1 MKQEERSKRQ
11 EVKDTSSVAPISIQ
25 PEESDSEERKRKF
38 WPPLQKSPGAMRVL
52 RGEPE
57 PKIEDSPETSPAT
70 PLVVHPNV
78 VYDVF
83 TPVSPEYFN
92 FPDVVKWCSDRGAV
106 PVSPKECFANRIAQD
121 GLNDTDKMQ
130 FTRCAVLYTIVDGK
144 LVALFDDIAVPD
156 ENVVLKYFGE
166 GVADHGYG
174 NFVLPRKNSLVK
186 NSIDRA
192 IADNRF
198 LSLEGR
204 TNNYT
209 THSLTPDSN
218 GCEYSRVLTPVI
230 GSLDVVDGHAI
241 LLREHKNKYTSGG
254 IRLLTPEDLRPQN
267 LSDNIVVRL
276 FRVGGIGDFDDDLDD
291 VDADGDFDYN
301 GWACGVAPAQ
311 KNSIG
316 NRGVILH
323 LKLQ

>member
-1 MKQEERSKRQ
+1 MNQDVRSKNM
-11 EVKDTSSVAPISIQ
+11 EVRDTSSVAPISIQ

-38 WPPLQKSPGAMRVL
+38 WAPLLKSPGAMRVL

-70 PLVVHPNV
+70 LPVVHPNV

-83 TPVSPEYFN
+83 TPVSPDYMT
-92 FPDVVKWCSDRGAV
+92 FPNVVKWCSDRGAV
-106 PVSPKECFANRIAQD
+106 PVSPRECFVNRIARN
-121 GLNDTDKMQ
+121 GENDTDKTQ

-144 LVALFDDIAVPD
+144 FVALFDDIAVPD

-174 NFVLPRKNSLVK
+174 NFVLPRNGPIVK

-192 IADNRF
+192 LADNRI

-241 LLREHKNKYTSGG
+241 LLREHKNMYASGG

-276 FRVGGIGDFDDDLDD
+276 FRVGGGGFGSLGDIY
-291 VDADGDFDYN
+291 ASNDFKVN
-301 GWACGVAPAQ
+301 GGCACGVAST
-311 KNSIG
+311 K
-316 NRGVILH
+316 RGMI
-323 LKLQ
+323 